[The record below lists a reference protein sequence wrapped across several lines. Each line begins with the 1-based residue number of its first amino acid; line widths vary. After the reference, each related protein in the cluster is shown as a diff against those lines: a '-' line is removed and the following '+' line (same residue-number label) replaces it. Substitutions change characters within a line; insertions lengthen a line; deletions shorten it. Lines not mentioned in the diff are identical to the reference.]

1 MRKYFLLV
9 PLVAALTA
17 FTRPASST
25 EITLYGVVD
34 GYVAVNIAGSQL
46 KSGIQSGG
54 AKPSLWGI
62 KGSEDLGNGWSSHF
76 KLEAGF
82 LLDNGEATPGGAGG
96 GLAWHRESW
105 LGVSNENFGSL
116 SFGRQY
122 TPYFLTMIM
131 IDPTNMSLGGTIE
144 NFCWPGAAS
153 VLGGDLNKNIDLA
166 RRDNSFLY
174 KTPSFKGLSAE
185 LFVSLGEQVKDS
197 GKQSNSLGNSYSI
210 ALEYA
215 SHNVMLRGVY
225 LYDKLSLKIQ
235 GEDHY
240 QTVLFGGS
248 YDLGVTKPS
257 LIFLKKFAKG
267 SPETPNLWAAQLGAS
282 TPLAGGKL
290 FTTAAYLRNQTNK
303 DENAW
308 SFGLRYDYPLS
319 KRTTI
324 YAGYTAVINQ
334 KKSSYVVVPGAGSS
348 LPFFADKAGLNAQ
361 QIFSGINISF

>member
-1 MRKYFLLV
+1 
-9 PLVAALTA
+9 
-17 FTRPASST
+17 
-25 EITLYGVVD
+25 
-34 GYVAVNIAGSQL
+34 
-46 KSGIQSGG
+46 
-54 AKPSLWGI
+54 
-62 KGSEDLGNGWSSHF
+62 
-76 KLEAGF
+76 
-82 LLDNGEATPGGAGG
+82 
-96 GLAWHRESW
+96 
-105 LGVSNENFGSL
+105 
-116 SFGRQY
+116 
-122 TPYFLTMIM
+122 
-131 IDPTNMSLGGTIE
+131 
-144 NFCWPGAAS
+144 
-153 VLGGDLNKNIDLA
+153 
-166 RRDNSFLY
+166 
-174 KTPSFKGLSAE
+174 
-185 LFVSLGEQVKDS
+185 
-197 GKQSNSLGNSYSI
+197 
-210 ALEYA
+210 
-215 SHNVMLRGVY
+215 MLRGVY

-235 GEDHY
+235 GEDLY

-248 YDLGVTKPS
+248 YDLGGTKPS

-308 SFGLRYDYPLS
+308 SFGFRYDYPLS